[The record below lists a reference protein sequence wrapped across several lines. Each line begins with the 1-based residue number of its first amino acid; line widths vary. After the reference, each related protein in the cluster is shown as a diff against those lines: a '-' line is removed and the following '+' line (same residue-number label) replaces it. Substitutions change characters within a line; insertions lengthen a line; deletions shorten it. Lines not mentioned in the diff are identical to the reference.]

1 MPYYEIN
8 RLQQIYSNSYLQAF
22 DCKLK
27 STFIYDQSLKFYYF
41 DIFLIFLTFK

>member
-27 STFIYDQSLKFYYF
+27 STFIYNAGRGYEQNNKQRNRSSF
-41 DIFLIFLTFK
+41 